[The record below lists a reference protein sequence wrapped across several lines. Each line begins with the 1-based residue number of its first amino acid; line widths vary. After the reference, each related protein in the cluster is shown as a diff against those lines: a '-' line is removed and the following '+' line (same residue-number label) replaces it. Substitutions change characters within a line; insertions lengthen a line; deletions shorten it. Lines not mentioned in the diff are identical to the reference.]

1 MGCFYFAPYDKLTVH
16 ITVARTNGLLK
27 VELERNVLEL
37 GRERHLSEQY
47 QKQLNAQSSS
57 HKELVELLKNTQTS
71 IVDDL
76 TKEGGIL
83 TRLLTSDNTTK
94 TK

>member
-1 MGCFYFAPYDKLTVH
+1 MLTVH
-16 ITVARTNGLLK
+16 ITVARTNDLLK

-37 GRERHLSEQY
+37 GRERHLSEQF

-57 HKELVELLKNTQTS
+57 HNEIVELLKNTKTS

-76 TKEGGIL
+76 TKEGGVL
-83 TRLLTSDNTTK
+83 ARLLTSDNTTQ

>member
-1 MGCFYFAPYDKLTVH
+1 
-16 ITVARTNGLLK
+16 VARTNGLLK